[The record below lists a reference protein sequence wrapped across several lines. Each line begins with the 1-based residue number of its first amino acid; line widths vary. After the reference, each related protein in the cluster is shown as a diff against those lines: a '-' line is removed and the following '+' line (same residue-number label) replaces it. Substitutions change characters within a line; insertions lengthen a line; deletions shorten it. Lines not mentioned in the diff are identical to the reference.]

1 MNTLK
6 TGFLLILMSSLL
18 VSAGYFMGG
27 VVGMA
32 IALALSLG
40 MNFFAFWHSDKLALR
55 MAGAKEVSPKEAPDL
70 HFIVEEQARLSGLPK
85 PRVYLIQN
93 DSPNAFATGRNPQ
106 KGAVAATTG
115 IMRILNRD
123 ELSAVMAHVMAHVGN
138 RDTLVMT
145 VAATVAGAIT
155 FLAMM
160 ARWSMI
166 FGGLTG
172 DRRGGGNGV
181 IIGLVGLLVAAILLP
196 VAALL
201 VRAAIS
207 RAREYH
213 ADATG
218 ARKLQEPLGAG
229 QCPGEAGG
237 GGSPQAYEGE
247 RGGIAHVRSES
258 PQRLLLRHVCNPPSN
273 EGADQ
278 QAQGDARLLI
288 CRRSTNRAPLGASPR
303 VSAVWSATPF
313 LRKQESWIPVMAH
326 DRPLLPVFTRA
337 SFAGVFSPSP

>member
-27 VVGMA
+27 VGGMA
-32 IALALSLG
+32 IALALSLV

-123 ELSAVMAHVMAHVGN
+123 ELSAVMAHEMAHVGN

-145 VAATVAGAIT
+145 VAATMAGAIT

-166 FGGLTG
+166 FGSLTG
-172 DRRGGGNGV
+172 DRRGGGNGA
-181 IIGLVGLLVAAILLP
+181 IIGMVGLLVVAILLP
-196 VAALL
+196 LAALL

-207 RAREYH
+207 RAREYQ
-213 ADATG
+213 ADSTG
-218 ARKLQEPLGAG
+218 ARNCRNPWALANALEKL
-229 QCPGEAGG
+229 EAEAHRKPMKVNEAVSHLFVVNPISGL
-237 GGSPQAYEGE
+237 SSAMFSTHPPMKE
-247 RGGIAHVRSES
+247 RIS
-258 PQRLLLRHVCNPPSN
+258 RLR
-273 EGADQ
+273 GMR
-278 QAQGDARLLI
+278 GY
-288 CRRSTNRAPLGASPR
+288 
-303 VSAVWSATPF
+303 
-313 LRKQESWIPVMAH
+313 
-326 DRPLLPVFTRA
+326 
-337 SFAGVFSPSP
+337 

>member
-27 VVGMA
+27 VGGMA
-32 IALALSLG
+32 IALALSLV

-70 HFIVEEQARLSGLPK
+70 HFIVEEQARLSGLAK

-123 ELSAVMAHVMAHVGN
+123 ELSAVMAHEMAHVGN

-145 VAATVAGAIT
+145 VAASIAGAIT

-166 FGGLTG
+166 FGSLTG
-172 DRRGGGNGV
+172 DRRGGGNGA
-181 IIGLVGLLVAAILLP
+181 IIGMVGLLKVAILLP
-196 VAALL
+196 LAALL

-207 RAREYH
+207 RAREYQ
-213 ADATG
+213 ADSTG
-218 ARKLQEPLGAG
+218 ARNCRNPWALANALEKLEAEAHRKPMKVNEAVSHLFVVNPLSGFSSAMFSTH
-229 QCPGEAGG
+229 P
-237 GGSPQAYEGE
+237 PMKE
-247 RGGIAHVRSES
+247 RIS
-258 PQRLLLRHVCNPPSN
+258 RLR
-273 EGADQ
+273 GMR
-278 QAQGDARLLI
+278 GY
-288 CRRSTNRAPLGASPR
+288 
-303 VSAVWSATPF
+303 
-313 LRKQESWIPVMAH
+313 
-326 DRPLLPVFTRA
+326 
-337 SFAGVFSPSP
+337 

>member
-27 VVGMA
+27 VGGMA

-70 HFIVEEQARLSGLPK
+70 HFIVEEQARLSGLAGPTT
-85 PRVYLIQN
+85 PMRCALGGPPGFSVSRLRLPPPWAPSYAASAGAMSANYLIQN

-106 KGAVAATTG
+106 KGAVARWMSATTG

-123 ELSAVMAHVMAHVGN
+123 ELSAVMAHEMAHVGN
-138 RDTLVMT
+138 RDTLVMNMPSGRF
-145 VAATVAGAIT
+145 AANGGCHHGRGHHLSRT
-155 FLAMM
+155 MM

-181 IIGLVGLLVAAILLP
+181 IIGMVGLLVAAILLP

-201 VRAAIS
+201 VRAALS
-207 RAREYH
+207 RAREYE
-213 ADATG
+213 ADSTG
-218 ARKLQEPLGAG
+218 ARNCRNPWALANALEKL
-229 QCPGEAGG
+229 EAEAHRKPMKVNEAVSHLFVVNPISGL
-237 GGSPQAYEGE
+237 SSAMFSTHPPMRE
-247 RGGIAHVRSES
+247 RIS
-258 PQRLLLRHVCNPPSN
+258 RLR
-273 EGADQ
+273 GMR
-278 QAQGDARLLI
+278 GY
-288 CRRSTNRAPLGASPR
+288 
-303 VSAVWSATPF
+303 
-313 LRKQESWIPVMAH
+313 
-326 DRPLLPVFTRA
+326 
-337 SFAGVFSPSP
+337 

>member
-27 VVGMA
+27 VGGMA
-32 IALALSLG
+32 IAMALSLG

-123 ELSAVMAHVMAHVGN
+123 ELSAVMAHEMAHVGN

-145 VAATVAGAIT
+145 VAASIAGAIT

-166 FGGLTG
+166 FGSLTG
-172 DRRGGGNGV
+172 DRRGGGNGA
-181 IIGLVGLLVAAILLP
+181 IIGMVGLLKVAILLP
-196 VAALL
+196 LAALL

-207 RAREYH
+207 RAREYQ
-213 ADATG
+213 ADSTG
-218 ARKLQEPLGAG
+218 ARNCRNPWALANALEKL
-229 QCPGEAGG
+229 EAEAHRKPMKVNEAVSHLFVVNPISGL
-237 GGSPQAYEGE
+237 SSAMFSTHPPMRE
-247 RGGIAHVRSES
+247 RIS
-258 PQRLLLRHVCNPPSN
+258 RLR
-273 EGADQ
+273 GMR
-278 QAQGDARLLI
+278 GY
-288 CRRSTNRAPLGASPR
+288 
-303 VSAVWSATPF
+303 
-313 LRKQESWIPVMAH
+313 
-326 DRPLLPVFTRA
+326 
-337 SFAGVFSPSP
+337 

>member
-27 VVGMA
+27 VGGMA

-123 ELSAVMAHVMAHVGN
+123 ELSAVMAHEMAHVGN
-138 RDTLVMT
+138 RDTLVMA
-145 VAATVAGAIT
+145 VAATMAGAIT

-172 DRRGGGNGV
+172 DRRGGGNGA
-181 IIGLVGLLVAAILLP
+181 IIGMVGLLVVAILLP

-207 RAREYH
+207 RAREYQ
-213 ADATG
+213 ADSTG
-218 ARKLQEPLGAG
+218 ARNCRNPWALANALEKL
-229 QCPGEAGG
+229 EAEAHRKPMKVNEAVSHLFVVNPISGL
-237 GGSPQAYEGE
+237 SSAMFSTHPPMRE
-247 RGGIAHVRSES
+247 RIS
-258 PQRLLLRHVCNPPSN
+258 RLR
-273 EGADQ
+273 GMR
-278 QAQGDARLLI
+278 GY
-288 CRRSTNRAPLGASPR
+288 
-303 VSAVWSATPF
+303 
-313 LRKQESWIPVMAH
+313 
-326 DRPLLPVFTRA
+326 
-337 SFAGVFSPSP
+337 

>member
-55 MAGAKEVSPKEAPDL
+55 MAGAKEVSPEEAPDL

-123 ELSAVMAHVMAHVGN
+123 ELSAVMAHEMAHVGN

-145 VAATVAGAIT
+145 VAATMAGAIT

-181 IIGLVGLLVAAILLP
+181 IIGMVGLLVAAILLP

-207 RAREYH
+207 RAREYQ
-213 ADATG
+213 ADSTG
-218 ARKLQEPLGAG
+218 ARNCRNPWALANALEKLEAEAHRKPMKVNEAVSHMFVVNPLSGFSSAMFATH
-229 QCPGEAGG
+229 P
-237 GGSPQAYEGE
+237 PMKE
-247 RGGIAHVRSES
+247 RIS
-258 PQRLLLRHVCNPPSN
+258 RLR
-273 EGADQ
+273 GMR
-278 QAQGDARLLI
+278 GY
-288 CRRSTNRAPLGASPR
+288 
-303 VSAVWSATPF
+303 
-313 LRKQESWIPVMAH
+313 
-326 DRPLLPVFTRA
+326 
-337 SFAGVFSPSP
+337 

>member
-6 TGFLLILMSSLL
+6 TGFLLILMSLLL

-27 VVGMA
+27 VVGMT
-32 IALALSLG
+32 IAMALSLG

-55 MAGAKEVSPKEAPDL
+55 MAGAKEVSPKEAPEL

-123 ELSAVMAHVMAHVGN
+123 ELSAVMAHEMAHVGN

-145 VAATVAGAIT
+145 VAATMAGAIT

-172 DRRGGGNGV
+172 GRRGGGNGA
-181 IIGLVGLLVAAILLP
+181 IVGMVALLVVAILLP
-196 VAALL
+196 LAALL

-213 ADATG
+213 ADSTG
-218 ARKLQEPLGAG
+218 ARNCRNPWALANALEKLEAEAHRKPMKVNEAVSHLFVVNPLSGLSSAMFSTH
-229 QCPGEAGG
+229 P
-237 GGSPQAYEGE
+237 PMKE
-247 RGGIAHVRSES
+247 RIS
-258 PQRLLLRHVCNPPSN
+258 RLR
-273 EGADQ
+273 GMR
-278 QAQGDARLLI
+278 GY
-288 CRRSTNRAPLGASPR
+288 
-303 VSAVWSATPF
+303 
-313 LRKQESWIPVMAH
+313 
-326 DRPLLPVFTRA
+326 
-337 SFAGVFSPSP
+337 

>member
-27 VVGMA
+27 VGGMA

-123 ELSAVMAHVMAHVGN
+123 ELSAVMAHEMAHVGN

-145 VAATVAGAIT
+145 VAATMAGGHHLSRDDGSLVDDLRRPDRGIEEAGAT
-155 FLAMM
+155 
-160 ARWSMI
+160 
-166 FGGLTG
+166 
-172 DRRGGGNGV
+172 
-181 IIGLVGLLVAAILLP
+181 
-196 VAALL
+196 
-201 VRAAIS
+201 
-207 RAREYH
+207 
-213 ADATG
+213 
-218 ARKLQEPLGAG
+218 EP
-229 QCPGEAGG
+229 
-237 GGSPQAYEGE
+237 
-247 RGGIAHVRSES
+247 
-258 PQRLLLRHVCNPPSN
+258 
-273 EGADQ
+273 
-278 QAQGDARLLI
+278 
-288 CRRSTNRAPLGASPR
+288 
-303 VSAVWSATPF
+303 
-313 LRKQESWIPVMAH
+313 
-326 DRPLLPVFTRA
+326 
-337 SFAGVFSPSP
+337 

>member
-27 VVGMA
+27 VVGMT

-123 ELSAVMAHVMAHVGN
+123 ELSAVMAHEMAHVGN

-181 IIGLVGLLVAAILLP
+181 IIGMVGLLVAAILLP

-207 RAREYH
+207 RAREYQ
-213 ADATG
+213 ADSTG
-218 ARKLQEPLGAG
+218 ARNCRNPWALANALEKLEAEAHRKPMKVNEAVSHMFVVNPLSGFSSAMFATH
-229 QCPGEAGG
+229 P
-237 GGSPQAYEGE
+237 PMKE
-247 RGGIAHVRSES
+247 RIS
-258 PQRLLLRHVCNPPSN
+258 RLR
-273 EGADQ
+273 GMR
-278 QAQGDARLLI
+278 GY
-288 CRRSTNRAPLGASPR
+288 
-303 VSAVWSATPF
+303 
-313 LRKQESWIPVMAH
+313 
-326 DRPLLPVFTRA
+326 
-337 SFAGVFSPSP
+337 